1 MEVSRWSERTQKKKR
16 ASWRYGRAGPGP
28 AEANRGGRLGRE
40 YDVVDGQT
48 KGARYTAETQY
59 SGRFAMEVTTRPHG
73 QGHGGVMVRS
83 GVEGSTEYGEEC
95 CQEGNL
101 ENLKKPRLVCEGRG
115 GERAEGGE
123 LARGAR

>member
-1 MEVSRWSERTQKKKR
+1 MVGADAEKETSKLALW
-16 ASWRYGRAGPGP
+16 PGP

-73 QGHGGVMVRS
+73 RSHGGVMVRS

-95 CQEGNL
+95 CQEGSPKRSL
-101 ENLKKPRLVCEGRG
+101 
-115 GERAEGGE
+115 
-123 LARGAR
+123 